1 MKKKIILK
9 EADLRNLVKQTI
21 LEWGNSF
28 DDDPRFRYSNI
39 DNKEY
44 DEETGEEGYPAIF
57 GDKEGYLHMNKWGD
71 TNTQMFDDKSEDN
84 EESWDELEFDTDDN
98 LEKRNKRLGS
108 NAQDIFD
115 GNYDVD
121 PDIDY
126 FEDSDYRYTNNYW
139 DDKDLT
145 DIQKDR
151 IADDWK
157 EKDRQ
162 HEAVI
167 HKITESVMKQIK
179 KMKD

>member
-1 MKKKIILK
+1 MKKKITLK
-9 EADLRNLVKQTI
+9 EADFRNLVRQTI
-21 LEWGNSF
+21 LEWENEF
-28 DDDPRFRYSNI
+28 DDDYDARFNYNGE
-39 DNKEY
+39 DEWG
-44 DEETGEEGYPAIF
+44 DEES
-57 GDKEGYLHMNKWGD
+57 DKYY
-71 TNTQMFDDKSEDN
+71 DN
-84 EESWDELEFDTDDN
+84 EVSWEELEDDTD
-98 LEKRNKRLGS
+98 KRNNRLGS

-115 GNYDVD
+115 GNYDDD

-151 IADDWK
+151 IAHDWK
-157 EKDRQ
+157 EKDSQ

>member
-1 MKKKIILK
+1 MKKKITLK
-9 EADLRNLVKQTI
+9 EADFRNLVRQTI
-21 LEWGNSF
+21 LEWENEF
-28 DDDPRFRYSNI
+28 DDNYDARFNYNGE
-39 DNKEY
+39 DEWG
-44 DEETGEEGYPAIF
+44 DEEN
-57 GDKEGYLHMNKWGD
+57 DKD
-71 TNTQMFDDKSEDN
+71 FDDEV
-84 EESWDELEFDTDDN
+84 SWDELEFDTN
-98 LEKRNKRLGS
+98 KRNKRLGS

-139 DDKDLT
+139 DDKDLR

-179 KMKD
+179 NMKN

>member
-1 MKKKIILK
+1 MKKKITLK
-9 EADLRNLVKQTI
+9 EADFRNLVRQTI
-21 LEWGNSF
+21 LEWENEF
-28 DDDPRFRYSNI
+28 DDDYDACFNYNGE
-39 DNKEY
+39 DEWG
-44 DEETGEEGYPAIF
+44 DEEN
-57 GDKEGYLHMNKWGD
+57 DKD
-71 TNTQMFDDKSEDN
+71 FDDEV
-84 EESWDELEFDTDDN
+84 SWDELEFDTN
-98 LEKRNKRLGS
+98 KRNKRLGS

-151 IADDWK
+151 IAHDWK

>member
-9 EADLRNLVKQTI
+9 EADFKNLVKQTI
-21 LEWGNSF
+21 LEWENGF
-28 DDDPRFRYSNI
+28 DDNYDARFNYNGE
-39 DNKEY
+39 DEWG
-44 DEETGEEGYPAIF
+44 DEEN
-57 GDKEGYLHMNKWGD
+57 DKN
-71 TNTQMFDDKSEDN
+71 FDN
-84 EESWDELEFDTDDN
+84 EVSWDELEFDTN
-98 LEKRNKRLGS
+98 KRNKRLGS

-139 DDKDLT
+139 DDEDLT

>member
-9 EADLRNLVKQTI
+9 EADFKNLVKQTI
-21 LEWGNSF
+21 LEWGNGS
-28 DDDPRFRYSNI
+28 DEDYDPRFNHYGE
-39 DNKEY
+39 DEWG
-44 DEETGEEGYPAIF
+44 DEES
-57 GDKEGYLHMNKWGD
+57 DKYY
-71 TNTQMFDDKSEDN
+71 DN
-84 EESWDELEFDTDDN
+84 EASWDELEDDTD
-98 LEKRNKRLGS
+98 ERNKRLGS

-115 GNYDVD
+115 GNYDDD

-126 FEDSDYRYTNNYW
+126 FKDSDYRYTNNYW

-151 IADDWK
+151 IAHDWK

-167 HKITESVMKQIK
+167 HKITESILKRLK
-179 KMKD
+179 R

>member
-9 EADLRNLVKQTI
+9 EADFKNLVKQTI
-21 LEWGNSF
+21 LEWENGF
-28 DDDPRFRYSNI
+28 DDDYDARFNYNGE
-39 DNKEY
+39 DEWG
-44 DEETGEEGYPAIF
+44 DEEN
-57 GDKEGYLHMNKWGD
+57 DKN
-71 TNTQMFDDKSEDN
+71 FDN
-84 EESWDELEFDTDDN
+84 EVSWDELEFDTN
-98 LEKRNKRLGS
+98 KRNNRLGS

-115 GNYDVD
+115 GNYDDD

-126 FEDSDYRYTNNYW
+126 FKDSDYRYTNNYW
-139 DDKDLT
+139 DDEELA

-151 IADDWK
+151 IAHDWK

>member
-9 EADLRNLVKQTI
+9 EADFKNLVKQTI
-21 LEWGNSF
+21 LEWGNGS
-28 DDDPRFRYSNI
+28 DEEYDPRFNYYGE
-39 DNKEY
+39 DEWG
-44 DEETGEEGYPAIF
+44 DEES
-57 GDKEGYLHMNKWGD
+57 DKYY
-71 TNTQMFDDKSEDN
+71 DN
-84 EESWDELEFDTDDN
+84 EASWDELEDDTN
-98 LEKRNKRLGS
+98 KRNERLGS

-115 GNYDVD
+115 GNYDDD
-121 PDIDY
+121 PDLDY
-126 FEDSDYRYTNNYW
+126 FKDSDYRYTNNYW

-151 IADDWK
+151 IAHDWK

-167 HKITESVMKQIK
+167 YKITESVMKQIK

>member
-9 EADLRNLVKQTI
+9 EADFKNLVKQTI
-21 LEWGNSF
+21 LEWGNVS
-28 DDDPRFRYSNI
+28 DEEYDPRFNHYGE
-39 DNKEY
+39 DEWG
-44 DEETGEEGYPAIF
+44 DEES
-57 GDKEGYLHMNKWGD
+57 DKYY
-71 TNTQMFDDKSEDN
+71 DN
-84 EESWDELEFDTDDN
+84 EASWDELEYDTD
-98 LEKRNKRLGS
+98 ERNKRLGS

-126 FEDSDYRYTNNYW
+126 FKDSDYRYTNNYW

-151 IADDWK
+151 IAHDWK

-162 HEAVI
+162 REAVI

-179 KMKD
+179 NMED

>member
-1 MKKKIILK
+1 MKKRITLK
-9 EADLRNLVKQTI
+9 EVDLRNLVKQTI
-21 LEWGNSF
+21 LEWENGS
-28 DDDPRFRYSNI
+28 DEDYDPRFNY
-39 DNKEY
+39 DGEDEWG
-44 DEETGEEGYPAIF
+44 DEES
-57 GDKEGYLHMNKWGD
+57 DKYY
-71 TNTQMFDDKSEDN
+71 DN
-84 EESWDELEFDTDDN
+84 EDSWDELEYDTD
-98 LEKRNKRLGS
+98 ERNKRLGS

-151 IADDWK
+151 IAHDWK

>member
-9 EADLRNLVKQTI
+9 EADFRNLVRQTI
-21 LEWGNSF
+21 LEWENEF
-28 DDDPRFRYSNI
+28 DDDYDARFNYNGE
-39 DNKEY
+39 DEWG
-44 DEETGEEGYPAIF
+44 DEEN
-57 GDKEGYLHMNKWGD
+57 DKD
-71 TNTQMFDDKSEDN
+71 FDDEV
-84 EESWDELEFDTDDN
+84 SWDELEFDTN
-98 LEKRNKRLGS
+98 KRNKRLGS

-139 DDKDLT
+139 DDEDLT

-162 HEAVI
+162 REAVI

-179 KMKD
+179 NMKD

>member
-21 LEWGNSF
+21 LEWGNGS
-28 DDDPRFRYSNI
+28 DEDYDPRFNHYGE
-39 DNKEY
+39 DEWG
-44 DEETGEEGYPAIF
+44 DEES
-57 GDKEGYLHMNKWGD
+57 DKYY
-71 TNTQMFDDKSEDN
+71 DN
-84 EESWDELEFDTDDN
+84 EASWDELEDNTD
-98 LEKRNKRLGS
+98 KRNKRLGS

-151 IADDWK
+151 IADDWNK
-157 EKDRQ
+157 KDSQR
-162 HEAVI
+162 EAVI

>member
-9 EADLRNLVKQTI
+9 EADFKNLVKQTI
-21 LEWGNSF
+21 LEWGNGS
-28 DDDPRFRYSNI
+28 DEDYDPRFNHYGE
-39 DNKEY
+39 DEWG
-44 DEETGEEGYPAIF
+44 DEES
-57 GDKEGYLHMNKWGD
+57 DKYY
-71 TNTQMFDDKSEDN
+71 DN
-84 EESWDELEFDTDDN
+84 EASWDELDDE
-98 LEKRNKRLGS
+98 LEKRNERLGS

-115 GNYDVD
+115 GNYDDD

-151 IADDWK
+151 IAHDWK

-162 HEAVI
+162 REAVI

>member
-9 EADLRNLVKQTI
+9 EADFKNLVRQTI
-21 LEWGNSF
+21 LEWGNGS
-28 DDDPRFRYSNI
+28 DEEYDPRFNHYGE
-39 DNKEY
+39 DEWG
-44 DEETGEEGYPAIF
+44 DEES
-57 GDKEGYLHMNKWGD
+57 DKYY
-71 TNTQMFDDKSEDN
+71 DN
-84 EESWDELEFDTDDN
+84 EASWDELEYDTD
-98 LEKRNKRLGS
+98 ERNKRLGS

-151 IADDWK
+151 IAHDWK

>member
-9 EADLRNLVKQTI
+9 EADFKNLVKQTI
-21 LEWGNSF
+21 LEWENGF
-28 DDDPRFRYSNI
+28 DDDYDARFNYNGE
-39 DNKEY
+39 DEWG
-44 DEETGEEGYPAIF
+44 DEEN
-57 GDKEGYLHMNKWGD
+57 DKN
-71 TNTQMFDDKSEDN
+71 FDN
-84 EESWDELEFDTDDN
+84 EVSWDELEFDTN
-98 LEKRNKRLGS
+98 KRNKRLGS

>member
-9 EADLRNLVKQTI
+9 EADFKNLVKQTI
-21 LEWGNSF
+21 LEWGNGS
-28 DDDPRFRYSNI
+28 DEEYDPRFNY
-39 DNKEY
+39 DGEDEWG
-44 DEETGEEGYPAIF
+44 DEER
-57 GDKEGYLHMNKWGD
+57 DKYY
-71 TNTQMFDDKSEDN
+71 DN
-84 EESWDELEFDTDDN
+84 EVSWDELEDDTD
-98 LEKRNKRLGS
+98 KRNKRLGS

-115 GNYDVD
+115 GNYDDD
-121 PDIDY
+121 PDLDY
-126 FEDSDYRYTNNYW
+126 FKDSDYRYTNNYW

-151 IADDWK
+151 IAHDWK

>member
-1 MKKKIILK
+1 MKKRITLK

-21 LEWGNSF
+21 LEQENGS
-28 DDDPRFRYSNI
+28 DEDYDPRFNHYG
-39 DNKEY
+39 EGEWG
-44 DEETGEEGYPAIF
+44 DEES
-57 GDKEGYLHMNKWGD
+57 DKYY
-71 TNTQMFDDKSEDN
+71 DN
-84 EESWDELEFDTDDN
+84 EASWDELEHDTD
-98 LEKRNKRLGS
+98 ERNNKLGS

-115 GNYDVD
+115 GNYDDD

-151 IADDWK
+151 IADVWNK
-157 EKDRQ
+157 KDSQR
-162 HEAVI
+162 EAVI
-167 HKITESVMKQIK
+167 YKITESVMKQIK

>member
-9 EADLRNLVKQTI
+9 EADFKNLVKQTI
-21 LEWGNSF
+21 LEWEKVS
-28 DDDPRFRYSNI
+28 DEDYDPRFNHYGE
-39 DNKEY
+39 DEWG
-44 DEETGEEGYPAIF
+44 DEES
-57 GDKEGYLHMNKWGD
+57 DKYY
-71 TNTQMFDDKSEDN
+71 DN
-84 EESWDELEFDTDDN
+84 EFSWDELEKDTD
-98 LEKRNKRLGS
+98 ERNNRLGS

-115 GNYDVD
+115 GNYDDD

-126 FEDSDYRYTNNYW
+126 FKDSDYRYTNNYW

-151 IADDWK
+151 IAHDWK

>member
-9 EADLRNLVKQTI
+9 EADFKNLVKQTI
-21 LEWGNSF
+21 LEWGNGS
-28 DDDPRFRYSNI
+28 DEEYDPRFNYEGE
-39 DNKEY
+39 DEWG
-44 DEETGEEGYPAIF
+44 DEER
-57 GDKEGYLHMNKWGD
+57 DKYY
-71 TNTQMFDDKSEDN
+71 DN
-84 EESWDELEFDTDDN
+84 EVSWDELEDDTD
-98 LEKRNKRLGS
+98 ERNKRLGS

-126 FEDSDYRYTNNYW
+126 FEDPDYRYTNNYW

-157 EKDRQ
+157 EKDHQ

>member
-21 LEWGNSF
+21 LEWGNGS
-28 DDDPRFRYSNI
+28 DEDYDPRFNHYGE
-39 DNKEY
+39 DEWG
-44 DEETGEEGYPAIF
+44 DEES
-57 GDKEGYLHMNKWGD
+57 DKYY
-71 TNTQMFDDKSEDN
+71 DN
-84 EESWDELEFDTDDN
+84 EASWDELEDDTD
-98 LEKRNKRLGS
+98 ERNNRLGS

-151 IADDWK
+151 IAHDWK

>member
-1 MKKKIILK
+1 MKKKIIIK
-9 EADLRNLVKQTI
+9 EADFKNLVKQTI

-44 DEETGEEGYPAIF
+44 DEETGEKGYPAIF

-84 EESWDELEFDTDDN
+84 EESWDELEFDTNDE

-115 GNYDVD
+115 GNYVVD

-126 FEDSDYRYTNNYW
+126 FKDSDYRYTNNYW
-139 DDKDLT
+139 DDEDLT

-151 IADDWK
+151 IADGWK

-162 HEAVI
+162 REAVI
-167 HKITESVMKQIK
+167 HKITESVMKHIK

>member
-9 EADLRNLVKQTI
+9 EADFKNLVKQTI
-21 LEWGNSF
+21 LEWENRS
-28 DDDPRFRYSNI
+28 DEEYDPRFNY
-39 DNKEY
+39 DGEDEWG
-44 DEETGEEGYPAIF
+44 DEER
-57 GDKEGYLHMNKWGD
+57 DKYY
-71 TNTQMFDDKSEDN
+71 DN
-84 EESWDELEFDTDDN
+84 EVFWDELEDDTD
-98 LEKRNKRLGS
+98 KRNKRLGS

-121 PDIDY
+121 PDLDY
-126 FEDSDYRYTNNYW
+126 FEDSDYKYTNNYW

-151 IADDWK
+151 MADDWN
-157 EKDRQ
+157 EKDSQR
-162 HEAVI
+162 EAVI

>member
-9 EADLRNLVKQTI
+9 EADFKNLVKQTI
-21 LEWGNSF
+21 LEWGNGS
-28 DDDPRFRYSNI
+28 DEDYDPRFNHYGE
-39 DNKEY
+39 DEWG
-44 DEETGEEGYPAIF
+44 DEES
-57 GDKEGYLHMNKWGD
+57 DKYY
-71 TNTQMFDDKSEDN
+71 DN
-84 EESWDELEFDTDDN
+84 EASWDELEDDTD
-98 LEKRNKRLGS
+98 ERNKRLGS

-151 IADDWK
+151 IAHDWK

-167 HKITESVMKQIK
+167 HKITESILKRLK
-179 KMKD
+179 R

>member
-9 EADLRNLVKQTI
+9 EADFKNLVKQTI
-21 LEWGNSF
+21 LEWGNGS
-28 DDDPRFRYSNI
+28 DEDYDPRFNYYGE
-39 DNKEY
+39 DEWG
-44 DEETGEEGYPAIF
+44 DEES
-57 GDKEGYLHMNKWGD
+57 DKYY
-71 TNTQMFDDKSEDN
+71 DN
-84 EESWDELEFDTDDN
+84 EASWDELEYDT
-98 LEKRNKRLGS
+98 EKRNKRLGS

-139 DDKDLT
+139 DDEDLT

-162 HEAVI
+162 REAVI

-179 KMKD
+179 NMKD

>member
-9 EADLRNLVKQTI
+9 EADFKNLVKQTI
-21 LEWGNSF
+21 LEWGNRF
-28 DDDPRFRYSNI
+28 DDDPRFRYSNM
-39 DNKEY
+39 DDKEY
-44 DEETGEEGYPAIF
+44 DEETGEEGYSAIF

-84 EESWDELEFDTDDN
+84 DESWDELEFDTNDE

-115 GNYDVD
+115 GNYDAD
-121 PDIDY
+121 LDY

-139 DDKDLT
+139 DDEDLT

-157 EKDRQ
+157 EKDSQR
-162 HEAVI
+162 EAVI

-179 KMKD
+179 KIQD

>member
-1 MKKKIILK
+1 MKKKIIIK
-9 EADLRNLVKQTI
+9 EADFKNLVKQTI

-44 DEETGEEGYPAIF
+44 DEETGEKGYPAIF

-84 EESWDELEFDTDDN
+84 EESWDELEFDTNDE

-115 GNYDVD
+115 GNYVVD

-126 FEDSDYRYTNNYW
+126 FKDSDYRYTNNYW
-139 DDKDLT
+139 DDEDLT

-151 IADDWK
+151 IADGWK

-162 HEAVI
+162 REAVI

-179 KMKD
+179 KLKD

>member
-21 LEWGNSF
+21 LEWENES
-28 DDDPRFRYSNI
+28 DEDYDPRFNHYGE
-39 DNKEY
+39 DEWG
-44 DEETGEEGYPAIF
+44 DEES
-57 GDKEGYLHMNKWGD
+57 DKYY
-71 TNTQMFDDKSEDN
+71 DN
-84 EESWDELEFDTDDN
+84 EASWDELEHDTD
-98 LEKRNKRLGS
+98 ERNKRLGS

-115 GNYDVD
+115 GNYDDD

-126 FEDSDYRYTNNYW
+126 FIDSDYRYTNNYW

-151 IADDWK
+151 IAHDWK